1 MAARPRTLR
10 PVPPPQER
18 QAPRPRA
25 RHKHGP
31 EALLI
36 GVVMALVCFG
46 TVMVYSSSSSR
57 AFLEDGDPLRFV
69 KRQVVFAILGVG
81 AYWLCTRMDIR
92 VLKRIAGPFMGL
104 TVVLLLAVLL
114 PGIGQEIN
122 GSKRWLPMPV
132 IGQLQPSELAKFAL
146 VLWIAAAVAR
156 DPKRVATLRG
166 MVPYLAVTGLLSVLI
181 LAEPDL
187 GTASTLF
194 LVALAVLLVAGAQQ
208 KHVAAVFAG
217 AIALSGLAIA
227 AAPYRRDRL
236 FAFLDPMSD
245 PDGIGFQ
252 TLQAQIAL
260 GSGGLTGKGLGD
272 GVQKA
277 FYLPEAHTDMIL
289 ATIGEELGVV
299 GVWLVLA
306 AIGLIA
312 MLAYRIALDCADL
325 HRRLVATGIATLIAV
340 QGLDNIAAVLGA
352 FPITGVPL
360 PFVSYGGSSLIV
372 LLASIGILVNIARS
386 GNQHAAR
393 QHSTQQAGP
402 RGDRGRG
409 DGRPRDAG
417 AGGGRSA
424 ARAGR

>member
-1 MAARPRTLR
+1 MAPRSRTLR

-18 QAPRPRA
+18 PAPRPRA
-25 RHKHGP
+25 RQGHRP
-31 EALLI
+31 ETLLI
-36 GVVMALVCFG
+36 AIVTALVCFG

-69 KRQVVFAILGVG
+69 KRQIVFAILGVA

-92 VLKRIAGPFMGL
+92 ALTRIAAPAMGI
-104 TVVLLLAVLL
+104 TVVLLLLVLM
-114 PGIGQEIN
+114 PGVGQEIN
-122 GSKRWLPMPV
+122 GSKRWLPVPV

-156 DPKRVATLRG
+156 DPKRVTTLRG
-166 MVPYLAVTGLLSVLI
+166 LAPYLAVTGLLAVLI

-194 LVALAVLLVAGAQQ
+194 LVALAVLLVAGAQT
-208 KHVAAVFAG
+208 KHIAGVFAG
-217 AIALSGLAIA
+217 AVALSGMAIA

-236 FAFLDPMSD
+236 LAFLDPMSD

-289 ATIGEELGVV
+289 ATVGEELGVI

-312 MLAYRIALDCADL
+312 MLAFRIALDCADL

-372 LLASIGILVNIARS
+372 LLASIGVLVNIARS
-386 GNQHAAR
+386 GDQHAAR
-393 QHSTQQAGP
+393 QHSSGSGT

-409 DGRPRDAG
+409 DGRTRDAG

>member
-1 MAARPRTLR
+1 MPSRSRTLR
-10 PVPPPQER
+10 PVPAPEER
-18 QAPRPRA
+18 PAPRTRT
-25 RHKHGP
+25 RHGHGP
-31 EALLI
+31 ETLLI
-36 GVVMALVCFG
+36 AVVTALVCFG

-69 KRQVVFAILGVG
+69 KRQVIFAIVGVG
-81 AYWLCTRMDIR
+81 AYLLCTRIDIR
-92 VLKRIAGPFMGL
+92 ILTRIAGPFMGV

-114 PGIGQEIN
+114 PGVGQEIN

-156 DPKRVATLRG
+156 DPKRLGTLRG

-194 LVALAVLLVAGAQQ
+194 LVALAVLLVGGAQH
-208 KHVAAVFAG
+208 KHVGAVFGG
-217 AIALSGLAIA
+217 AIALSALAIA
-227 AAPYRRDRL
+227 AAPYRRERL
-236 FAFLDPMSD
+236 LAFLDPMSD

-299 GVWLVLA
+299 GVLLVLA

-325 HRRLVATGIATLIAV
+325 HRRLVATGIATLIAI

-386 GNQHAAR
+386 GNRHAAR
-393 QHSTQQAGP
+393 QHSTQAGA